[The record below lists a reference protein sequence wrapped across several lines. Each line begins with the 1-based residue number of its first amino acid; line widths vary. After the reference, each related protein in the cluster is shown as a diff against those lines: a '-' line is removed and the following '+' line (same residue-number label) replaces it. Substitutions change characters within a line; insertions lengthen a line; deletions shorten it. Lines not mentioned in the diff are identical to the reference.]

1 MMSEVRLSGGGSVG
15 ELTPEVAGLVDYLW
29 EETSGKL
36 RDVLAV
42 PVSSMKT
49 EQVSGEAAITQG
61 DSLKVT

>member
-15 ELTPEVAGLVDYLW
+15 ELAPEVAGLVDYLW

-42 PVSSMKT
+42 PVASMKT
-49 EQVSGEAAITQG
+49 EQVSGEATITQG
-61 DSLKVT
+61 DSLKIT

>member
-49 EQVSGEAAITQG
+49 EQVSREAAITQG